1 MTKTSN
7 PWHINSILHFVIT
20 MTQLITSKTN
30 LTNLYD
36 SDLNLWLENTIAQLK
51 LGDLDNLDLENLIE
65 ELEGLA
71 GRDKRELK
79 QRLTTLLE
87 HLLKRCYVNSEYDY
101 AGWVRTIDRTRFAIR
116 DILKQSPSLKN
127 YVNTSELFQD
137 AFDDAL
143 RLLKRNPDYKSINFP
158 EVWQFSSDID
168 AILNIDFWDLL

>member
-1 MTKTSN
+1 
-7 PWHINSILHFVIT
+7 

-51 LGDLDNLDLENLIE
+51 VGDLDNLDLENLIE

-87 HLLKRCYVNSEYDY
+87 HLLKRCYVKSEYDY
-101 AGWVRTIDRTRFAIR
+101 AGWVRTIDRTRLAIK
-116 DILKQSPSLKN
+116 DILEQSPSLKN
-127 YVNTSELFQD
+127 YINSPKLLQK

-143 RLLKRNPDYKSINFP
+143 RLLRSDPDYKSVDFP
-158 EVWQFSSDID
+158 DSWQFSRDID